1 MRFIGLTGGIG
12 AGKTQILNYI
22 SEHYPAEVYPADEVA
37 HLVEQPGE
45 KAYLELVELLG
56 ESILDLNDPDAPLE
70 EAPIDRKA
78 MAAAIFGSDEL
89 LQQVNEII
97 HPAVRE
103 FLIRRYEQAKAD
115 GKTELFVVEA
125 ALLIECGYAELVDEM
140 WYVYA
145 SEEVRI
151 QRLME
156 NRGYSREKA
165 ISILSVQLSEDEF
178 RKNSDFVIDNSGPV
192 EEAFEQVRAKLEA
205 FSWRE

>member
-1 MRFIGLTGGIG
+1 MRFIGITGGIG

-22 SEHYPAEVYPADEVA
+22 SQHYAAEVYPADEVA
-37 HLVEQPGE
+37 HLVEEPGE
-45 KAYLELVELLG
+45 KAYRELVDLLG
-56 ESILDLNDPDAPLE
+56 EGILDHSDPDLSE
-70 EAPIDRKA
+70 DQLPIDRAA
-78 MAAAIFGSDEL
+78 MAAAIFGNPEL
-89 LQQVNEII
+89 LAQVNEII

-103 FLIRRYEQAKAD
+103 FLIRRYEEAKAG
-115 GKTELFVVEA
+115 GKTDLFVVEA
-125 ALLIECGYAELVDEM
+125 ALLIECGYGSLVDEM

-151 QRLME
+151 GRLME

-165 ISILSVQLSEDEF
+165 VQILSRQLSEEAF
-178 RKNSDFVIDNSGPV
+178 RKECDIVIDNSGPV